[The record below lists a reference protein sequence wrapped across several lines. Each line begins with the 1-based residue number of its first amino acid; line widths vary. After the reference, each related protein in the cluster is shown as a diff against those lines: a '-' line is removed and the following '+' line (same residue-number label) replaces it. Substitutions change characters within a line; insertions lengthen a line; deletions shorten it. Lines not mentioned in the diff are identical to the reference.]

1 MASRLKSLFKF
12 RPIYISISAI
22 LIGSAAY
29 LTGIP
34 FLDLM
39 ELKTIDLR
47 FTSRGDIKPG
57 PDVVL
62 AVIHEKSLAREGK
75 WPWPRA
81 KMAALVKKLSDAGA
95 KVIAFDIGF
104 LEPDNKRLV
113 EMLDAV
119 EQKIQGF
126 STQSPDMREYFER
139 LKHQSDYDR
148 LLAEAIRDSK
158 AKVVLGFFFQMDKGS
173 AGHIGQEALSA
184 YEKLIRGSAYKMVHY
199 TSGLAQK
206 APLREALAP
215 QPNIAG
221 ISQASEY
228 AGTFSMVPDLDGV
241 VRRMPAVIKFKD
253 LLYAPLSLVAISA
266 FKNEPI
272 SLKIADYGVESVRIG
287 KLEIPSDEL
296 GQIVINY
303 RGKEKTYPHI
313 PVTDIIHGNVP
324 DGTFKDKIVL
334 VGVTAT
340 AIYDMRVTPFGNVFP
355 GLEIH
360 ANLIDTVLSE
370 DFLRQPAW
378 TTVFDLLFMV
388 VGGLMLGFVL
398 PRVGAFY
405 GALFCISVF
414 IGHILICQFFFS
426 DKGWILNV
434 VYPLS
439 VILLLYVGKNIYKYL
454 VEARQKRWIRGAF
467 STYLAPSV
475 VQQLIDSPDKLIL
488 GGEQR
493 DITAFFSDV
502 QGFTSISEKLTPH
515 ELVELLNE
523 FLTEMTD
530 IILRHEGTVD
540 KFEGDAIIAFFGA
553 PNELKNHPEVA
564 CNASIDM
571 QNRMIELRNH
581 WRGQDK
587 PELKMRIGLCT
598 GPAVV
603 GNMGSKNRMD
613 YTMMGDTVNTAAR
626 LEGVN
631 KIYGIYT
638 LVSNSTHQGLNGNI
652 FTREIDSINVVG
664 RDEPVT
670 VYELMGYRGDIDS
683 NRMDMTKQYAAGL
696 HAYRN
701 QQWDKAVELFQAA
714 LSLVSEDGPSKT
726 MLERCFEFKESPPGK
741 GWNGSYTMRSK

>member
-1 MASRLKSLFKF
+1 
-12 RPIYISISAI
+12 
-22 LIGSAAY
+22 
-29 LTGIP
+29 
-34 FLDLM
+34 
-39 ELKTIDLR
+39 
-47 FTSRGDIKPG
+47 
-57 PDVVL
+57 
-62 AVIHEKSLAREGK
+62 
-75 WPWPRA
+75 
-81 KMAALVKKLSDAGA
+81 
-95 KVIAFDIGF
+95 
-104 LEPDNKRLV
+104 
-113 EMLDAV
+113 
-119 EQKIQGF
+119 
-126 STQSPDMREYFER
+126 
-139 LKHQSDYDR
+139 
-148 LLAEAIRDSK
+148 
-158 AKVVLGFFFQMDKGS
+158 
-173 AGHIGQEALSA
+173 
-184 YEKLIRGSAYKMVHY
+184 
-199 TSGLAQK
+199 
-206 APLREALAP
+206 
-215 QPNIAG
+215 
-221 ISQASEY
+221 
-228 AGTFSMVPDLDGV
+228 
-241 VRRMPAVIKFKD
+241 
-253 LLYAPLSLVAISA
+253 VAISA
-266 FKNEPI
+266 FKDEPI

-313 PVTDIIHGNVP
+313 SVTDILHDNVP
-324 DGTFKDKIVL
+324 EETFKDKIVL

-360 ANLIDTVLSE
+360 ANLIDTVLSG

-378 TTVFDLLFMV
+378 AAVFDLLFMV
-388 VGGLMLGFVL
+388 VGGLLLGFVL

-426 DKGWILNV
+426 NKGWILNV

-454 VEARQKRWIRGAF
+454 VEVRQKRWIRRAF

-475 VQQLIDSPDKLIL
+475 VQQLIESPDKLEL

-493 DITAFFSDV
+493 NITAFFSDV
-502 QGFTSISEKLTPH
+502 QGFTSISERLTPH

-564 CNASIDM
+564 CKASIDM
-571 QNRMIELRNH
+571 QNRMVELRNH
-581 WRGQDK
+581 WRSQDK

-598 GPAVV
+598 GPAVI

-638 LVSNSTHQGLNGNI
+638 LVSDSTQQGLNGNI
-652 FTREIDSINVVG
+652 FAREIDSINVVG
-664 RDEPVT
+664 KDEPVT
-670 VYELMGYRGDIDS
+670 IYEPMGYTGDIDS
-683 NRMDMTKQYAAGL
+683 NRVDMTKQYAAGL
-696 HAYRN
+696 NAYRN
-701 QQWDKAVELFQAA
+701 RQWDTAVELFQAA
-714 LSLVSEDGPSKT
+714 LSLVSDDGASKT
-726 MLERCFEFKESPPGK
+726 MLERCFEFKESPPGE
-741 GWNGSYTMRSK
+741 GWNGSYTMRTK